1 MGFKALSHHIS
12 KQRSKNYLNQLK
24 GSFIFKILAV
34 VSSFLIIPIMIDY
47 LGNEQYGVWST
58 LLSIVSWVVLFDLGI
73 GNGLRNKI
81 AESLAK
87 DNFLEAQKYIS
98 TSYVL
103 IGIISIVLL
112 IVFAFISNVIPWQ
125 KLFNTTVLN
134 YELKSVVN
142 ITIGLLIVNFW
153 LSLINQVAN
162 GLQKTSITVFNQFLS
177 NFISLVLVYLLSKL
191 TDSSLFDLALVYSIS
206 LLISNITISIW
217 FYSKNK
223 YLIPKLSLFNKKFI
237 KSITSLGFQFFI
249 VQIAVI
255 VIFTTDKIL
264 ITQLFGP
271 EYVTQYD
278 VVFKLFSAITI
289 LHGILMAPLWSAYT
303 DAYHRNDFI
312 WIKTILKKQL
322 LIWMGLVLITV
333 LFIIL
338 APKIIDIWIGS
349 TFEVDNL
356 LIVVLGGFTLISTW
370 NNIFAYFV
378 NGIGKIKIQIYTS
391 IFALIINIPLSI
403 FIVKYFHTGTWG
415 IVIGTILSLS
425 LFAFFGARQT
435 YIILQR
441 HN

>member
-1 MGFKALSHHIS
+1 M
-12 KQRSKNYLNQLK
+12 NQLK
-24 GSFIFKILAV
+24 GSFVFKILAV
-34 VSSFLIIPIMIDY
+34 IASFLIIPIMIDY

-73 GNGLRNKI
+73 GNGLKNKI

-87 DNFLEAQKYIS
+87 DNVLEAQKYIS
-98 TSYVL
+98 TAYVL
-103 IGIISIVLL
+103 IGVISMVLL
-112 IVFAFISNVIPWQ
+112 IVFSFISNVIPWQ
-125 KLFNTTVLN
+125 NLFNTTVAN
-134 YELKSVVN
+134 DELQSVVN
-142 ITIGLLIVNFW
+142 ITLGLLIVNFW

-177 NFISLVLVYLLSKL
+177 NFISLVLVYMLSKL
-191 TDSSLFDLALVYSIS
+191 TDSSLFDLALVYSAS
-206 LLISNITISIW
+206 LLISSIMISIW

-223 YLIPKLSLFNKKFI
+223 YLIPKLNLFNKKFI

-278 VVFKLFSAITI
+278 VIFKLFSVITI

-303 DAYHRNDFI
+303 DAYHRNDFV

-322 LIWMGLVLITV
+322 FIWVGLVISTV
-333 LFIIL
+333 ILLLL
-338 APKIIDIWIGS
+338 APSIIYIWIGS
-349 TFEVDNL
+349 TFEIDNS
-356 LIVVLGGFTLISTW
+356 LIIVLGGFILISTW
-370 NNIFAYFV
+370 NNIFAYFI
-378 NGIGKIKIQIYTS
+378 NGIGEMKIQIYTS
-391 IFALIINIPLSI
+391 IFALLMNIPLSI
-403 FIVKYFHTGTWG
+403 FIVKYFHTGTYG

-425 LFAFFGARQT
+425 LFSFFGTRQT